1 MACFNEPREN
11 NTYFSVSE
19 GDHGKKMK
27 TNWAK
32 FSLCDLRYACIGLY
46 NGQLSF
52 MCRLGDLRGNSNMF
66 EAHVRMYFVHETH
79 TQEGEVIPVTF
90 TDMDVGFDQG
100 ESSWSS

>member
-1 MACFNEPREN
+1 
-11 NTYFSVSE
+11 
-19 GDHGKKMK
+19 
-27 TNWAK
+27 
-32 FSLCDLRYACIGLY
+32 
-46 NGQLSF
+46 
-52 MCRLGDLRGNSNMF
+52 MF